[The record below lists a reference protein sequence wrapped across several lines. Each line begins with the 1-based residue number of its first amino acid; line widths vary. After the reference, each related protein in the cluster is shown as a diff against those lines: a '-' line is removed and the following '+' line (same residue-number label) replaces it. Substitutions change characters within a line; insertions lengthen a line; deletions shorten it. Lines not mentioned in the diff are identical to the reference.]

1 MTFDDILKQVI
12 TLVKRQ
18 GRVSYGALKRR
29 FDLDDAYLEDL
40 KGEILYVHEAE
51 VEADERGFT
60 WTGVTED
67 FQETTSQS
75 DRTEPQS
82 VIEQAPTAQEISVLA
97 EPRPPEAERRQL
109 TVMFCDLVEST
120 KLSSQLD
127 PEEYR
132 EVVRAYQ
139 KVCSEVITRFDGH
152 IAQLLGDGL
161 LVYFGYPQAHE
172 DDAQRAVRAGL
183 GILGAL
189 GELNKCLQ

>member
-1 MTFDDILKQVI
+1 MTFDDILAQI
-12 TLVKRQ
+12 IDLLQRQ

-82 VIEQAPTAQEISVLA
+82 VIEQAPTAQEISVPA

-127 PEEYR
+127 PEDLR
-132 EVVRAYQ
+132 QVVRA
-139 KVCSEVITRFDGH
+139 
-152 IAQLLGDGL
+152 
-161 LVYFGYPQAHE
+161 
-172 DDAQRAVRAGL
+172 
-183 GILGAL
+183 
-189 GELNKCLQ
+189 